1 MHRLRKPYLNVAS
14 PFRTHQPSDVV
25 VVQVYLRLNVPRFL
39 SRIQK
44 QLRELD
50 SEVHIVR
57 TSAPLPS
64 ARRLQSENRL
74 SLQSPVRLMT
84 PRLSNEPRAF
94 VIVLEFAID
103 AIVHCAEMVLGARVG
118 AQRLHEAAPIDMW
131 IATARHQ
138 TTLTAGFGDA
148 VRDSGR

>member
-1 MHRLRKPYLNVAS
+1 MS
-14 PFRTHQPSDVV
+14 CTHQPSDVV
-25 VVQVYLRLNVPRFL
+25 VVQVYFRLNVPRFL
-39 SRIQK
+39 PRVQE

-57 TSAPLPS
+57 ASAPLP
-64 ARRLQSENRL
+64 ATRRFQSGNRR
-74 SLQSPVRLMT
+74 SLQSPVRLLT
-84 PRLSNEPRAF
+84 PRLSNEPRVF
-94 VIVLEFAID
+94 VIVLEFAIY
-103 AIVHCAEMVLGARVG
+103 AVVRCAEMVLGTRVG

-138 TTLTAGFGDA
+138 TTLTAGFRDA